1 MARNAGMATPI
12 PTAPAVLRPLC
23 GVVVPQHGLHVLLG
37 QIQSLS
43 QSLSVLQESPRQWPS
58 QVQAG
63 CEVVESAALKIVGNP
78 EKAVILAVFDI
89 TQIRRGRGYVVIR
102 YVIYL
107 KVVSEDRTH
116 TFKMDHT

>member
-1 MARNAGMATPI
+1 M
-12 PTAPAVLRPLC
+12 
-23 GVVVPQHGLHVLLG
+23 
-37 QIQSLS
+37 
-43 QSLSVLQESPRQWPS
+43 
-58 QVQAG
+58 QAG

-78 EKAVILAVFDI
+78 EKVVILAVFDI

-116 TFKMDHT
+116 RFRMDHTLNYVISVAIKAAIWTLQ